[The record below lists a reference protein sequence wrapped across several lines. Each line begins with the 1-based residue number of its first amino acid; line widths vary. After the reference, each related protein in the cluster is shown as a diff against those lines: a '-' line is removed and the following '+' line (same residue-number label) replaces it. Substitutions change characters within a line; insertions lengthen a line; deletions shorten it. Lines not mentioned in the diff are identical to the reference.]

1 MSTKKHFTN
10 ATGGWC
16 RACDHR
22 DYFAEPVLGPRGAR
36 TRGLAMT
43 PQMAVIARS
52 GATKQFRCEARWR
65 ESSVWFRP
73 LGHLHGDARRRGVGA
88 GRSQHCC
95 GSRRSSR
102 RRNGPSPALLRT
114 LCFKENLCH
123 HAFLKS
129 PSRSPDCMASAA
141 PPWRKMG
148 KRPLPWNMPFLP
160 RQHRSRYNQNL

>member
-10 ATGGWC
+10 APGGWC

-36 TRGLAMT
+36 TRGLAMI

-73 LGHLHGDARRRGVGA
+73 LGTFTVTHDDVAWALGGANIAAVADGAVGNVMARRR
-88 GRSQHCC
+88 HC
-95 GSRRSSR
+95 
-102 RRNGPSPALLRT
+102 
-114 LCFKENLCH
+114 
-123 HAFLKS
+123 
-129 PSRSPDCMASAA
+129 
-141 PPWRKMG
+141 
-148 KRPLPWNMPFLP
+148 
-160 RQHRSRYNQNL
+160 